1 MKVYVLT
8 ILDECNDIHDVSVYH
23 EKDRAIKEIVTDL
36 KDRFRMYDDEPYA
49 SDEEFDEIVEDMK
62 SRIEKYGQW
71 SDDTVYYIVDEK
83 TVK

>member
-1 MKVYVLT
+1 MKVCVLT
-8 ILDECNDIHDVSVYH
+8 ILDQCNDIHDVSVYH
-23 EKDRAIKEIVTDL
+23 EKDMAIKEIVTDL

-49 SDEEFDEIVEDMK
+49 SEEEFDEIVEDMK